1 MAEPTIAYL
10 LKGYPRLSE
19 LFIASEIS
27 RLEEAGVALRLFVL
41 KQPDEQTRHA
51 VIDRINA
58 RPEYLSSVTSVSGT
72 PLLAWLVSNVPT
84 FLPALARVAR
94 RRPVGLARALAAAAR
109 QSARA
114 RPSAW
119 SLPRKKLAKE
129 LLQAVEVADRLLAD
143 PRIRHLHAHFAHS
156 TTTVAWLSSLIT
168 GLPFSFTGHAK
179 DIYETSLNPGGLLR
193 RKLVAAR
200 FAVTCTE
207 ANLRHLEALAPDAVV
222 HVVYHG
228 LNADLEK
235 LLVSAPEKSA
245 RNGRLELLAVGRVVG
260 KKGFDVLVE
269 ACGALREMTVPFAA
283 TIIGEEGESSGAI
296 RHSIDV
302 LGLGGQVTLAG
313 PLTQAGLLEH
323 YRRATAF
330 CLPCRL
336 LASGDRDGIPN
347 VLVEAMA
354 CGVPVVTTGVSGI
367 PELVEHE
374 VNGLLVPPDDAAA
387 LTEAILR
394 LHHDPELAA
403 RLGRAGQATVR
414 ERFDGRELGRR
425 LAELFQE
432 AA

>member
-27 RLEEAGVALRLFVL
+27 RLEQAGVPLRLFVL
-41 KQPDEQTRHA
+41 KHPDEQTRHA
-51 VIDRINA
+51 VVDRIDV
-58 RPEYLSSVTSVSGT
+58 RPEYLLSTASVSGT
-72 PLLAWLVSNVPT
+72 PFLAWLRSNLPP

-94 RRPVGLARALAAAAR
+94 RRPVGLSRALAAAVA
-109 QSARA
+109 QSVRA

-119 SLPRKKLAKE
+119 SAPRKKLAKE
-129 LLQAVEVADRLLAD
+129 LLQAVELADRLLAD

-179 DIYETSLNPGGLLR
+179 DIYETALNPGGLLR
-193 RKLVAAR
+193 RKLLAAR

-207 ANLRHLEALAPDAVV
+207 ANLHHLKAFAPDAVV
-222 HVVYHG
+222 HLVYHG
-228 LNADLEK
+228 LNADLER
-235 LLVSAPEKSA
+235 LLASAPENPS
-245 RNGRLELLAVGRVVG
+245 RNGRLELLAVGRLVE

-269 ACGALREMTVPFAA
+269 ACRALRDRTVPFVA
-283 TIIGEEGESSGAI
+283 TIVGEEGESSEAI
-296 RHSIDV
+296 RRSLAIHD
-302 LGLGGQVTLAG
+302 LGGHVALPG
-313 PLTQAGLLEH
+313 PMAQAGLLEH

-336 LASGDRDGIPN
+336 VASGDRDGIPN

-367 PELVEHE
+367 PELVENE

-403 RLGRAGQATVR
+403 RLGRAGQVTVR
-414 ERFDGRELGRR
+414 ERFDGSELGRR
-425 LAELFQE
+425 LAELFQV